1 MSGCKKGSKKCKK
14 AIAQAATKA
23 DRLGV
28 PVNRV
33 NYIARNLYEDRPIL
47 RKGPRHEPTNEN
59 YYPVNAFVNVPQ
71 AVPLHNATL
80 LGDIQ
85 EALAGQ
91 EEITGRIAEV
101 LNNPLSVSVAQV
113 PTQRER
119 RMAGGPTWGTTDEDV
134 IISIDPVKNPR
145 GAGRKKKVSQAPAV
159 EAESPSSV
167 AFGRTTPKGKGPKRT
182 GPHGEGSSA

>member
-14 AIAQAATKA
+14 AVAQAATKA

-47 RKGPRHEPTNEN
+47 RKGPRREPSNEN
-59 YYPVNAFVNVPQ
+59 YYPVNAFVNAPH
-71 AVPLHNATL
+71 AVPLHNAAL
-80 LGDIQ
+80 LGAIQ

-91 EEITGRIAEV
+91 EDITGRIAEV
-101 LNNPLSVSVAQV
+101 LNNPLSA
-113 PTQRER
+113 QRER
-119 RMAGGPTWGTTDEDV
+119 RMAGGPTWGTTDEDI

-145 GAGRKKKVSQAPAV
+145 GAGRKKKVAQPAPVVEEASQ
-159 EAESPSSV
+159 SV

-182 GPHGEGSSA
+182 GPAGEGPSGL